1 MKNDAQIQT
10 DVQNQLKWEP
20 QLNAAEIGVAV
31 NNGIVTLSGI
41 VDTYP
46 KKMTAERI
54 TKNVIGVK
62 AVALDIQVGISPVN
76 RKSDTEIAEACVNAL
91 RWDSSVPDDKIKVR
105 VENGTVSIE
114 GTVEWGYQRLAAKNA
129 IVKLTGVKGVNNMI
143 VVKQKPSSIDI
154 KQRHRGDASGCKR
167 SGNRTAYATTT
178 HHQNAFTLEIKTFAL
193 HTAHKT
199 CAVEHVAHQ
208 ASVTGAFHGIACAG
222 HFHCR
227 GHFV

>member
-20 QLNAAEIGVAV
+20 EMNAAQIGVAV

-41 VDTYP
+41 VDTFP
-46 KKMTAERI
+46 KKLTAERI
-54 TKNVIGVK
+54 AKNVIGVK

-105 VENGTVSIE
+105 VENGTVSID
-114 GTVEWGYQRLAAKNA
+114 GAVEWGYQRLAAKNA
-129 IVKLTGVKGVNNMI
+129 IMKLTGVKGVNNMV

-154 KQRHRGDASGCKR
+154 KQRIRQSFI
-167 SGNRTAYATTT
+167 TT
-178 HHQNAFTLEIKTFAL
+178 
-193 HTAHKT
+193 
-199 CAVEHVAHQ
+199 
-208 ASVTGAFHGIACAG
+208 AG
-222 HFHCR
+222 HEADNIRLEVLGSKVVLR
-227 GHFV
+227 GSVKSHYEKEEAENTAWATPGVNEVENKIEVVFEEFFESA

>member
-20 QLNAAEIGVAV
+20 EMNAAQIGVAV
-31 NNGIVTLSGI
+31 SNGIVTLSGI

-46 KKMTAERI
+46 KKLTTERI

-105 VENGTVSIE
+105 VENGTVSID

-129 IVKLTGVKGVNNMI
+129 IMKLMGVKGVNNLI

-154 KQRHRGDASGCKR
+154 KQRIRQSFI
-167 SGNRTAYATTT
+167 TT
-178 HHQNAFTLEIKTFAL
+178 
-193 HTAHKT
+193 
-199 CAVEHVAHQ
+199 
-208 ASVTGAFHGIACAG
+208 AG
-222 HFHCR
+222 HEADNIRLEVLGSKVVLR
-227 GHFV
+227 GSVKSHYEKEEAENTAWATPGVNEVENKIEVVFEEFFESA

>member
-31 NNGIVTLSGI
+31 KNSIVTLSGI

-91 RWDSSVPDDKIKVR
+91 RWDSSVPDDKLKVK
-105 VENGTVSIE
+105 VENATVTIE

-129 IVKLTGVKGVNNMI
+129 IVKLTGVKGVNNMV

-154 KQRHRGDASGCKR
+154 KQRIRESFI
-167 SGNRTAYATTT
+167 TT
-178 HHQNAFTLEIKTFAL
+178 
-193 HTAHKT
+193 
-199 CAVEHVAHQ
+199 
-208 ASVTGAFHGIACAG
+208 AG
-222 HFHCR
+222 HEADNIRLEVLGSKVVLR
-227 GHFV
+227 GSVKSHYEKEEAENTAWATPGVNEVENKIEVVYEEFFESA

>member
-20 QLNAAEIGVAV
+20 EMNAAQIGVAV

-54 TKNVIGVK
+54 AKNVIGVK

-105 VENGTVSIE
+105 VENGTVSID
-114 GTVEWGYQRLAAKNA
+114 GAVEWGYQRLAAKNA
-129 IVKLTGVKGVNNMI
+129 IMKLTGVKGVNNMV

-154 KQRHRGDASGCKR
+154 KQRIRQSFI
-167 SGNRTAYATTT
+167 TT
-178 HHQNAFTLEIKTFAL
+178 
-193 HTAHKT
+193 
-199 CAVEHVAHQ
+199 
-208 ASVTGAFHGIACAG
+208 AG
-222 HFHCR
+222 HEADNIRLEVLGSKVVLR
-227 GHFV
+227 GSVKSNYEKEEAENTAWATPGVNEVENKIEVVFEEFFESA

>member
-20 QLNAAEIGVAV
+20 QLNAAQIGVSV

-46 KKMTAERI
+46 KKMAAERV

-91 RWDSSVPDDKIKVR
+91 RWDSSVPDDKITIK
-105 VENGTVSIE
+105 VENGTVSME

-129 IVKLTGVKGVNNMI
+129 LVKLTGVKGVNNMI

-154 KQRHRGDASGCKR
+154 KQRIRESFI
-167 SGNRTAYATTT
+167 TT
-178 HHQNAFTLEIKTFAL
+178 
-193 HTAHKT
+193 
-199 CAVEHVAHQ
+199 
-208 ASVTGAFHGIACAG
+208 AG
-222 HFHCR
+222 HEADNIR
-227 GHFV
+227 LEVLGSKVT

>member
-1 MKNDAQIQT
+1 MKNDVQIQT

-20 QLNAAEIGVAV
+20 EMNAAQIGVAV

-46 KKMTAERI
+46 KKLTAERI

-105 VENGTVSIE
+105 VENGTVSID
-114 GTVEWGYQRLAAKNA
+114 GTVEWAWKCWAQ
-129 IVKLTGVKGVNNMI
+129 KL
-143 VVKQKPSSIDI
+143 
-154 KQRHRGDASGCKR
+154 
-167 SGNRTAYATTT
+167 Y
-178 HHQNAFTLEIKTFAL
+178 
-193 HTAHKT
+193 
-199 CAVEHVAHQ
+199 
-208 ASVTGAFHGIACAG
+208 
-222 HFHCR
+222 
-227 GHFV
+227 

>member
-20 QLNAAEIGVAV
+20 EMNAAQIGVAV

-46 KKMTAERI
+46 KKLTAERI
-54 TKNVIGVK
+54 AKNVVGVK
-62 AVALDIQVGISPVN
+62 AVALDILVGISPVN

-105 VENGTVSIE
+105 VENGTVSID

-129 IVKLTGVKGVNNMI
+129 IMKLTGVKGVNNMV

-154 KQRHRGDASGCKR
+154 KQRIRQSFI
-167 SGNRTAYATTT
+167 TT
-178 HHQNAFTLEIKTFAL
+178 
-193 HTAHKT
+193 
-199 CAVEHVAHQ
+199 
-208 ASVTGAFHGIACAG
+208 AG
-222 HFHCR
+222 HEADNIRLEVLGSKVVLR
-227 GHFV
+227 GSVKSHYEKEEAENTAWATPGVNEVENKIEVVFEEFFESA

>member
-20 QLNAAEIGVAV
+20 QLNAAQIGVSV

-46 KKMTAERI
+46 KKMAAERV

-91 RWDSSVPDDKIKVR
+91 RWDSSVPDDKIKVK
-105 VENGTVSIE
+105 VENGTVSME

-154 KQRHRGDASGCKR
+154 KQRIRESFI
-167 SGNRTAYATTT
+167 TT
-178 HHQNAFTLEIKTFAL
+178 
-193 HTAHKT
+193 
-199 CAVEHVAHQ
+199 
-208 ASVTGAFHGIACAG
+208 AG
-222 HFHCR
+222 HEADNIRLEVLGSKVILR
-227 GHFV
+227 GNVKSHYEKEEAENTAWATPGVNEVENKIEVIYEEFFESA

>member
-20 QLNAAEIGVAV
+20 QLNAAQIGVSV

-46 KKMTAERI
+46 KKMAAERV

-91 RWDSSVPDDKIKVR
+91 RWDSSVPDDKIKVK
-105 VENGTVSIE
+105 VENGTVSME

-129 IVKLTGVKGVNNMI
+129 LVKLTGVKGVNNMI
-143 VVKQKPSSIDI
+143 VIKQKPSSIDI
-154 KQRHRGDASGCKR
+154 KQRIRESFI
-167 SGNRTAYATTT
+167 TT
-178 HHQNAFTLEIKTFAL
+178 
-193 HTAHKT
+193 
-199 CAVEHVAHQ
+199 
-208 ASVTGAFHGIACAG
+208 AG
-222 HFHCR
+222 HEADNIRLEVLGSKVTLR
-227 GHFV
+227 GSVKSHYEKEEAENTAWATPGVNEVENKIEVVYEAFFESA

>member
-1 MKNDAQIQT
+1 MKTDAQIQT

-31 NNGIVTLSGI
+31 KNGIVTLSGT

-46 KKMTAERI
+46 KKMTAERV

-91 RWDSSVPDDKIKVR
+91 RWDSSVPDDKLKVK
-105 VENGTVSIE
+105 VENATVTIE

-154 KQRHRGDASGCKR
+154 KQRIRESFI
-167 SGNRTAYATTT
+167 TT
-178 HHQNAFTLEIKTFAL
+178 
-193 HTAHKT
+193 
-199 CAVEHVAHQ
+199 
-208 ASVTGAFHGIACAG
+208 AG
-222 HFHCR
+222 HEADNIRLEVLGSKVVLR
-227 GHFV
+227 GSVKSHYEKEEAENTAWATPGVNEVENKIEVVYEEFFESA

>member
-31 NNGIVTLSGI
+31 KNGIVTLSGI

-46 KKMTAERI
+46 KKMAAERV

-91 RWDSSVPDDKIKVR
+91 RWDSSVPDDKIKVK
-105 VENGTVSIE
+105 VENGTVSME

-129 IVKLTGVKGVNNMI
+129 LVKLTGVKGVNNMI

-154 KQRHRGDASGCKR
+154 KQRIRESFI
-167 SGNRTAYATTT
+167 TT
-178 HHQNAFTLEIKTFAL
+178 
-193 HTAHKT
+193 
-199 CAVEHVAHQ
+199 
-208 ASVTGAFHGIACAG
+208 AG
-222 HFHCR
+222 HEADNIRLEVLGSKVTLR
-227 GHFV
+227 GSVKSHYEKEEAENTAWATPGVNEVENKIEVVYEEFFESA